1 MCIRDRNNPDGIGP
15 QEYLRSLGAWGQLPY
30 PQAKQGYEVLWADQP
45 DIIEFGNSFTAEQIR
60 QPFPNNGT
68 KAALPFTDEEN
79 EIRSE
84 IETNIETYCDEMAIK
99 FIEGKESLDNF
110 DEYVATVESYG
121 LEELLQVHQSAYE
134 RFMAE

>member
-1 MCIRDRNNPDGIGP
+1 
-15 QEYLRSLGAWGQLPY
+15 
-30 PQAKQGYEVLWADQP
+30 
-45 DIIEFGNSFTAEQIR
+45 
-60 QPFPNNGT
+60 
-68 KAALPFTDEEN
+68 
-79 EIRSE
+79 
-84 IETNIETYCDEMAIK
+84 MAIK